1 MPGSVLVTGASG
13 YLGRLVA
20 AELAGRVERL
30 VLADVRAGPV
40 GLPGTTIHEVLD
52 VRSPRLAEV
61 LRTNRVE
68 TVVHL
73 ASIVT
78 PGPGMDREFARSVDV
93 DGTRNVLEAC
103 LASGVRKLVV
113 TSSGAAYGYHAD
125 NPAPLEEDHAL
136 RGNEAFAYA
145 HHKRLVEEMLARW
158 REVRP
163 ELLQL
168 VFRPGTILGRSTRNQ
183 ITALFERRVIVGVLG
198 ASSPFVFVWDED
210 AARCIARGALDDEA
224 TGVYTLAADG
234 TMTLREI
241 ARALKKP
248 YLPLPAFVLAGAI
261 RALRAIGA
269 TRHEPAQV
277 DFLRYRP
284 VLSNDRLKRRF
295 GYVPS
300 RTTREAFDV
309 YLEGRDA

>member
-224 TGVYTLAADG
+224 IGVYTLAADG

>member
-1 MPGSVLVTGASG
+1 MGALPPRDPMGGGGPPSDP
-13 YLGRLVA
+13 Y
-20 AELAGRVERL
+20 
-30 VLADVRAGPV
+30 DPV
-40 GLPGTTIHEVLD
+40 GAPFPGQQQQGWGA
-52 VRSPRLAEV
+52 PP
-61 LRTNRVE
+61 
-68 TVVHL
+68 
-73 ASIVT
+73 

-224 TGVYTLAADG
+224 TGVYNLAADG

>member
-224 TGVYTLAADG
+224 TGVYNLAADG